1 MGRDTRPPARAGI
14 AAAGSLDN
22 WAEAMKLL
30 TFSPQDGRIWMNDRR
45 MVMLDIASFG
55 AMRAELIHALGQE
68 AARKILMRIGFA
80 SGTRDADLLRERW
93 PEEFT
98 NRAHLGPQF
107 HGIAGIVQVETLQVV
122 RDPVTGGHYGDY
134 VWRHSAEDDV
144 HINQHG
150 VGTEAACWMEIGYA
164 SGFITRMSGV
174 PHLFRE
180 ISCRSMGND
189 VCRVLEKPAAA
200 WTDADEELD
209 WLGLPK
215 GPQLEPS
222 MQSDPRAI
230 APLSLPLAGTA
241 SERKKDEKIVGE
253 SPALKASLHALNRA
267 APTNVSVLIYGESG
281 VGKELF
287 ARTLHRLSQRA
298 KGPFVAVNCA
308 AIPDTLLEAELFG
321 VERGAFTGAVQSRAG
336 RFERARGG
344 TLFLDEIGTLNP
356 VAQAKLLRALQESEI
371 ERVGG
376 TKPIE
381 TDVRI
386 VAATNID
393 LRAAVD
399 TGQFRDDLF
408 FRLNVFPIH
417 LPPLRERRDDIRL
430 LMSEF
435 LRRYNVS
442 HGKDIRGFTLRAT
455 QALLNYGYPGNIRE
469 LQNLIERA
477 VILAEGDRIDI
488 AHLFTSRESI
498 TSPLYSPGPNGKL
511 SQRGVVELPHL
522 KGDGHS
528 MAGQIAEALF
538 EHSGTAEPL
547 RLPQF
552 EEELFSQLIQ
562 RALAKADGNVSAAAR
577 LLGMNR
583 YQLEYRLKRS
593 SGSLTAA
600 SPRTG
605 SET

>member
-1 MGRDTRPPARAGI
+1 MRRATRSPVPAGTATARPF
-14 AAAGSLDN
+14 DD

-55 AMRAELIHALGQE
+55 AMRAALIRAVGE
-68 AARKILMRIGFA
+68 ESARKILMRIGFA

-93 PEEFT
+93 PEEFSQ
-98 NRAHLGPQF
+98 RARLGPQF

-122 RDPVTGGHYGDY
+122 RDPATGGHYGDY
-134 VWRHSAEDDV
+134 IWRHSAEDDV

-150 VGTEAACWMEIGYA
+150 IGTEAACWMEIGYA
-164 SGFITRMSGV
+164 SGFITRMSGI

-180 ISCRSMGND
+180 ISCRSMGSE

-200 WTDADEELD
+200 WTDAEEELE
-209 WLGLPK
+209 WLGLSKEASPATST
-215 GPQLEPS
+215 QCD
-222 MQSDPRAI
+222 MRAI
-230 APLSLPLAGTA
+230 APLSPRLADTA
-241 SERKKDEKIVGE
+241 SEASKGEKIVGE
-253 SPALKASLHALNRA
+253 SPALKASLHALKRA
-267 APTNVSVLIYGESG
+267 APTNVSVLVYGESG

-287 ARTLHRLSQRA
+287 ARTLHRLSKRA
-298 KGPFVAVNCA
+298 KGAFVAVNCA

-321 VERGAFTGAVQSRAG
+321 VERGAFTGAVQSRPG
-336 RFERARGG
+336 RFERAHGG

-356 VAQAKLLRALQESEI
+356 VAQAKLLRALQECEI

-376 TKPIE
+376 TKSIK

-386 VAATNID
+386 VTATNID

-399 TGQFRDDLF
+399 RGEFREDLF

-435 LRRYNVS
+435 LRRYNVA
-442 HGKDIRGFTLRAT
+442 HDKNVRGFTLRAT
-455 QALLNYGYPGNIRE
+455 QALLNYGFPGNIRE

-498 TSPLYSPGPNGKL
+498 TAPLYSPGPNGKL
-511 SQRGVVELPHL
+511 IQRGVAELPDFRSE
-522 KGDGHS
+522 GGHS
-528 MAGQIAEALF
+528 MAAQIAEALF
-538 EHSGTAEPL
+538 EHSGTAQPL
-547 RLPQF
+547 SLPQF
-552 EEELFSQLIQ
+552 EDELVTQLIQ
-562 RALAKADGNVSAAAR
+562 KALVKANGNVSAAAR

-583 YQLEYRLKRS
+583 YQLEYRLKR
-593 SGSLTAA
+593 G
-600 SPRTG
+600 
-605 SET
+605 